1 MLDESINY
9 FDLNVVIW
17 LDNYFQMWK
26 KILLVV
32 FYDQSFLDNVC
43 IDIIYLDQYKLFYYR
58 GNYVIFKKMLK

>member
-1 MLDESINY
+1 MLDEFINY

-17 LDNYFQMWK
+17 LDNYFQLWK

>member
-9 FDLNVVIW
+9 LDLNVVIW
-17 LDNYFQMWK
+17 LDNYFQLWK